1 MQAAPFAR
9 ALRVRVVLSTLQ
21 GPKFLPDCPPHSPP
35 AKIPGALCTPSLMGC
50 CTLHS
55 PGCAADLVAGTDP
68 SAIVEHGQFC
78 REPEQCKVG
87 WAGTCIAQ
95 VQQAVGHRGWRSQHS
110 ACVLGSCCGTI
121 VKEYCQTSNASHWM
135 RSSSPLHPAC
145 SPRLY
150 PQEYARGRV
159 ALVGDAAHLATA
171 MLGMGCSLALEDACE
186 LGRAIGEHGITPA
199 ALQAYQAVRVPAA
212 GEVQAASVQVRAD
225 EGCSSEA
232 CLRNQA
238 WRSTGGQRA
247 RPSAPMLER
256 TKAAG
261 LPCWPTGTPP
271 PGPASS
277 SQASALPLAAS
288 SLPQGWLCR
297 FSDC

>member
-186 LGRAIGEHGITPA
+186 LGRAIGEGPSSNATPPCFPKLLA
-199 ALQAYQAVRVPAA
+199 ALSCKSTTAAQSGCHTSPPAV
-212 GEVQAASVQVRAD
+212 
-225 EGCSSEA
+225 
-232 CLRNQA
+232 L
-238 WRSTGGQRA
+238 
-247 RPSAPMLER
+247 
-256 TKAAG
+256 
-261 LPCWPTGTPP
+261 PP
-271 PGPASS
+271 PPPPLL
-277 SQASALPLAAS
+277 QASMASRPPLCKPTKQYGYRP
-288 SLPQGWLCR
+288 LGRCR
-297 FSDC
+297 RPRCR